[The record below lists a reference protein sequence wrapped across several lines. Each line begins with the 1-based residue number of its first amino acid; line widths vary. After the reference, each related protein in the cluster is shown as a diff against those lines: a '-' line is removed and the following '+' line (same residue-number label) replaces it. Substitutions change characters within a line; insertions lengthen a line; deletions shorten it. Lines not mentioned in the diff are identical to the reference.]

1 MTDLLH
7 FTTRFK
13 SSVKKP
19 LYLFAGAAIGLTLLV
34 GCVDP
39 VEHRVFHPTTPPGV
53 PLPPNSVRDRTLSTA
68 AEDLALP
75 QSELGT
81 LRITEETWSDGCL
94 GIGQAN
100 EVCLQS
106 LVEGWQIEV
115 VHEGQSWFYRTD
127 STGETVRQSFLNNN
141 LPPSLSELVLNAAAK
156 DARAR
161 KEQLEIVKAEPRT
174 WDGCLGIEEPTTA
187 CSQVLIYG
195 WKVTVIGENRLLVY
209 HTDMLGYQVKLNFL
223 QNSASSNQLLP

>member
-1 MTDLLH
+1 MPDILH
-7 FTTRFK
+7 LATRFK

-81 LRITEETWSDGCL
+81 LESLKKL
-94 GIGQAN
+94 GQ
-100 EVCLQS
+100 
-106 LVEGWQIEV
+106 
-115 VHEGQSWFYRTD
+115 TD
-127 STGETVRQSFLNNN
+127 AWAS
-141 LPPSLSELVLNAAAK
+141 AK
-156 DARAR
+156 RMKSACNHSS
-161 KEQLEIVKAEPRT
+161 KA
-174 WDGCLGIEEPTTA
+174 G
-187 CSQVLIYG
+187 
-195 WKVTVIGENRLLVY
+195 K
-209 HTDMLGYQVKLNFL
+209 
-223 QNSASSNQLLP
+223 